1 LPLPCYF
8 RTVSSQVLDSHANE
22 KPTNLLGLPCS
33 QRCRNQSSAL
43 REFEQTPCEIGQYL
57 VNAAPISTKR
67 LPVIFSIE
75 SISTFREYSDTKLWH
90 ALSHYFQQSRQR
102 LNRIIFAGKSCE
114 CIPTILIIAKNTE
127 TRRRWRQQ
135 ASLSFAGVL
144 EGQLDSFRHGI
155 DEINTRNS

>member
-1 LPLPCYF
+1 MSGKELSGT
-8 RTVSSQVLDSHANE
+8 R
-22 KPTNLLGLPCS
+22 PCS

-43 REFEQTPCEIGQYL
+43 REFEQTPCGIGQYL
-57 VNAAPISTKR
+57 VNAAPISKKC
-67 LPVIFSIE
+67 LPVISLSDRFLL
-75 SISTFREYSDTKLWH
+75 FREYSDIKLWH
-90 ALSHYFQQSRQR
+90 ALSHYFHQSRQR

-144 EGQLDSFRHGI
+144 EGQLDSFRHGV